1 MKKRLYLNAL
11 ISSPIIALYGISPL
25 YVFNIFSIKY
35 FFFTLLGVTINNLI
49 FWIINIVLILYLKN
63 SKRWVVYLLSY
74 IITLSII
81 PQRAYLLN
89 VFKSTTIFD
98 LLDVYYL
105 YPIVSSITINTI
117 ILMICNSIIISEKKK
132 SAEFKLEHLKIEQ
145 LEAQKQVLIQQL
157 QPHFLFNSLSVLK
170 SLIIEDSE
178 KAENYAIKLSEF
190 LRYSVES
197 HKTNIVAL
205 EEELKFTNDFVI
217 LQKVRFEDAFI
228 FQCNL
233 PDEIMKRKIPVFAL
247 QTLVENALKHN
258 YFTEKKPL
266 KIEIEYHED
275 YISVKNNKVSLKV
288 TERTSI
294 GLANLN
300 RRYEIIT
307 GKNIEVF
314 DTETSFCV
322 TLPLIN

>member
-25 YVFNIFSIKY
+25 YVFNIYSINH
-35 FFFTLLGVTINNLI
+35 FFFTLLGVTVNNLI

-63 SKRWVVYLLSY
+63 SKRWVIYLLSY
-74 IITLSII
+74 LITLSII
-81 PQRAYLLN
+81 PQRAYLLK
-89 VFKSTTIFD
+89 VFKSTTVFD
-98 LLDVYYL
+98 MLEVYYL
-105 YPIVSSITINTI
+105 YPIVSSIAINTI

-132 SAEFKLEHLKIEQ
+132 SVEFKLEQLKVEQ

-170 SLIIEDSE
+170 ALIKEDNE

-205 EEELKFTNDFVI
+205 EEELKFTNDFVT
-217 LQKVRFEDAFI
+217 LQKVRFEDAFM

-233 PDEIMKRKIPVFAL
+233 PDEIMQRKIPVFAL

-258 YFTEKKPL
+258 YFTEKRPL
-266 KIEIEYHED
+266 KIEINYTND
-275 YISVKNNKVSLKV
+275 CLIISNNKVSIKV
-288 TERTSI
+288 TERTLT

-300 RRYEIIT
+300 RRYEIIV
-307 GKNIEVF
+307 GKSIEII
-314 DTETSFCV
+314 DSENSFCV